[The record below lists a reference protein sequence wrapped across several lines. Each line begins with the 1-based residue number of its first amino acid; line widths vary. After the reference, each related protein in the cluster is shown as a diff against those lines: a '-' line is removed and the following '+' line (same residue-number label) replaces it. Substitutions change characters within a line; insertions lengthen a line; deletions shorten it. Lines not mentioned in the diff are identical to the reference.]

1 MANYTRLTNLEVTGD
16 LKVGALHGIADVG
29 PPEEVASTVD
39 KAAFNALVGV
49 VNDLIEAL
57 GGDTSTS

>member
-1 MANYTRLTNLEVTGD
+1 MAATVLTNLKVTGEIEF
-16 LKVGALHGIADVG
+16 GALKGIDEVG
-29 PPEEVASTVD
+29 PAEEVASTVD

-57 GGDTSTS
+57 GGDTSSS